1 MNTQEL
7 LDPKSW
13 AERTF
18 GSVQLHDRRRTRR
31 AVIAATKLAENPL
44 GSLPAQMHTWKET
57 KALYRLL
64 DEPDVTFA
72 ALMQPHFQQTRE
84 QATGEDVVLLVQDTT
99 DIDLS
104 HRHKISGVGQIGNE
118 RGRGFF
124 VQTVLAV
131 RPQTREVL
139 GCISQEPFV
148 RIPAPEGE
156 QRYQRRKREE
166 RETDVWMR
174 QVHAI
179 GTPESGSRWVHIGD
193 RGADMFPFFQACQAT
208 QTHFLVRAAQN
219 RRVEVC
225 EEEISY
231 SLTQARAFPSQASRV
246 LELPARHGHQ
256 KRDAQLQLAFGQM
269 TLLPPR
275 HEPRAGKDPVTVW
288 IVRVWE
294 EQAPE
299 GEEPLEWLLLTSV
312 PTTTLEEAWERV
324 EWYRHRWLVED
335 YHQCLKS
342 GCRIEERQLQTV
354 DGLMRLLGLLSPLA
368 VRLLQIRACAR
379 EDPER
384 PAYEVIEPL
393 MLAVLAE
400 RTGGSPLTMTVGTF
414 WTEVAR
420 LGGYLARSH
429 DGPPGWRT
437 IWKGWLSLQ
446 TLLEGVHLAF
456 HLRL

>member
-1 MNTQEL
+1 MNTQAL

-18 GSVQLHDRRRTRR
+18 GGVQLHDMRRTRR
-31 AVIAATKLAENPL
+31 AVKAATNLAENPL

-57 KALYRLL
+57 KALYRWL
-64 DEPDVTFA
+64 DEPDVTCA
-72 ALMQPHFQQTRE
+72 ALMQPHLHQSRE
-84 QATGEDVVLLVQDTT
+84 QATSASVVLLVQDST

-104 HRHKISGVGQIGNE
+104 HCRKISGVGQIGNE

-139 GCISQEPFV
+139 GCLAQEPFV

-156 QRYQRRKREE
+156 QRSQRRKREE
-166 RETDVWMR
+166 RESDVWMR
-174 QVHAI
+174 QVQAI
-179 GTPESGSRWVHIGD
+179 GTPESGSMWVHVGD
-193 RGADMFPFFQACQAT
+193 RGADMFPFFQACRST
-208 QTHFLVRAAQN
+208 QTQFLVRAAQN
-219 RRVEVC
+219 RRVQES
-225 EEEISY
+225 EEEITY

-256 KRDAQLQLAFGQM
+256 KRSAQLQLAFGQM

-275 HEPRAGKDPVTVW
+275 HEPRASKEPLTVW
-288 IVRVWE
+288 VIRVWE

-299 GEEPLEWLLLTSV
+299 GEEPLEWLLMTSV
-312 PTTTLEEAWERV
+312 PTTTLEQAWERV
-324 EWYRHRWLVED
+324 DWYQYRWLVED

-368 VRLLQIRACAR
+368 VRLLQVRALAR

-384 PAYEVIEPL
+384 PAHEVIEPL
-393 MLAVLAE
+393 MLAVLAQ
-400 RTGGSPLTMTVGTF
+400 RSGHSPATMTLGTF

-420 LGGYLARSH
+420 LGGYLARRH

-446 TLLEGVHLAF
+446 TLLEGAHLAF